1 MSSFPFYEV
10 TTHFDQKENNSIQT
24 AGERKEGSK
33 EGRKTGKQEEQRHD

>member
-24 AGERKEGSK
+24 AGERKEGRK
-33 EGRKTGKQEEQRHD
+33 EGRQENRKNKGTTD